1 MRNFALTLLCTIAF
15 SCKAATLYSPQFK
28 TCMDKSGGVTIE
40 MIDCMNAELKIQDS
54 KLNANYKALL
64 ASLSEPRKKD
74 FIEAQRAWLRYRE
87 LNCKFY
93 LDPEGGSLARIEAND
108 CFLRL
113 TAERATELK
122 SLPR

>member
-1 MRNFALTLLCTIAF
+1 
-15 SCKAATLYSPQFK
+15 
-28 TCMDKSGGVTIE
+28 MDKSGGVTIE

-74 FIEAQRAWLRYRE
+74 FIEVQRAWLKYRE

-93 LDPEGGSLARIEAND
+93 YDPERGSRARIEAND